1 MSEIVRWEFSRLD
14 AKNHER
20 LREAEAEVT
29 SRIRN
34 VSESQ
39 KSNDRNNKISK
50 SRHHLG
56 TISRAH
62 PRMIL
67 IEAYVA
73 HIVHSVL
80 DFPMSSIK
88 FQQPLR

>member
-1 MSEIVRWEFSRLD
+1 MSGIVMREFSRLD

-20 LREAEAEVT
+20 LRETEAEVT
-29 SRIRN
+29 GRIRD

-39 KSNDRNNKISK
+39 EPNDRNNQVSK
-50 SRHHLG
+50 SCHDLG
-56 TISRAH
+56 AITRMH
-62 PRMIL
+62 PRTVL
-67 IEAYVA
+67 IEAYIA
-73 HIVHSVL
+73 HIVHSVF